1 MKRTGSFDTNL
12 RIKEHIHTFVNE
24 GGHLGAL
31 PVPPFALEDGS
42 LCHAEKEQGPPAVE
56 EVPP

>member
-1 MKRTGSFDTNL
+1 MQFREEILSALDTW
-12 RIKEHIHTFVNE
+12 